1 MTGQTEWYGQ
11 FMTTR
16 AKVLL
21 ITSAAVFL
29 SFLDT
34 TVVNIAFPSIRTYFD
49 SSPIGVV
56 SWVLSGYNVVFAAAL
71 IPAGLLGDR
80 IGRRRMFLAGLLGF
94 VAASSLCAAAPD
106 VEILLLARLLQ
117 ALAAAALVPSSLALV
132 LPEFPAE
139 RRASATALWGATGA
153 IAAAAGPS
161 IGGLLVEYGDWRW
174 VFLINLPVGVAA
186 FVTGIRAL
194 PNRPVEAVR
203 AAVDGIAVASIVVAI
218 GGATV
223 GVTQG
228 DAAVWGWTD
237 ARTLA
242 SFAVAA
248 AAALLF
254 LRRTT
259 HRGTRRSDP
268 VIDLTLFRS
277 RSFTAAILGSL
288 VFSVG
293 FYALLL
299 ANVTFLTEVWKY
311 STIRAGL
318 ALSPSPLFAAV
329 AAPVAGRI
337 VDRIGS
343 RLVAVVGATAFA
355 AACVL
360 YASQITADPDY
371 LRVWLPISCLAG
383 IGIGLSLAAFGA
395 AAILTVPASQLG
407 AGSALSQT
415 ARQIGAALGV
425 ASFIALFGTPSLS
438 TVLTAFHRSWA
449 AMAITA
455 IASAAIA
462 TVLPSKRTAHST
474 TKDTT
479 TELVDI

>member
-1 MTGQTEWYGQ
+1 M
-11 FMTTR
+11 MLR

-49 SSPIGVV
+49 SSALGVV

-71 IPAGLLGDR
+71 IPAGLIGDR
-80 IGRRRMFLAGLLGF
+80 VGRRRMFLLGLLGF
-94 VAASSLCAAAPD
+94 VAASALCAAAPD
-106 VEILLLARLLQ
+106 IEVLLLARLLQ
-117 ALAAAALVPSSLALV
+117 AVAAAALVPSSLALV

-161 IGGLLVEYGDWRW
+161 VGGLLVEYGDWRW
-174 VFLINLPVGVAA
+174 VFLINLPVGIAA
-186 FVTGIRAL
+186 FVAGVRVL
-194 PNRPVEAVR
+194 PNRPVEAAR
-203 AAVDGIAVASIVVAI
+203 SAADGIGVALIVVAI

-228 DAAVWGWTD
+228 DASAWGWTD
-237 ARTLA
+237 PRTVGA
-242 SFAVAA
+242 FVVAAVAG
-248 AAALLF
+248 LLF
-254 LRRTT
+254 LRRSS
-259 HRGTRRSDP
+259 RRSDP

-277 RSFTAAILGSL
+277 RSFTAAILGTL
-288 VFSVG
+288 VFSLG

-299 ANVTFLTEVWKY
+299 ANVSFLTEVWGY

-337 VDRIGS
+337 VDHIGS
-343 RLVAVVGATAFA
+343 RLVAVLGATAFA

-360 YASQITADPDY
+360 YATQIRGNPDY
-371 LRVWLPISCLAG
+371 VRVWLPVSCLSG

-395 AAILTVPASQLG
+395 AAIITVPAAQLG

-425 ASFIALFGTPSLS
+425 ASFIALFGTPTFPS
-438 TVLTAFHRSWA
+438 VLAAFHRSWA
-449 AMAITA
+449 AMALAA
-455 IASAAIA
+455 IISAAIA
-462 TVLPSKRTAHST
+462 MVLPHNEPHTAPRRLGRPRAARDLH
-474 TKDTT
+474 
-479 TELVDI
+479 